1 MCHSWA
7 VPSEPNRPHPLADIG
22 LWLTGR
28 GTAAASAAGVRWTLA
43 GGAVLAIAFGTAQP
57 VYADSDPT
65 PHHVAY
71 TITADLPT
79 NAGIYYRDVQPPTW
93 AEYSHNPYEFSP
105 RDDVH
110 LEPGKPWVHE
120 ATLDDPDQWAMVTV
134 TTAGQPSQI
143 GQTLHCTLAVDGRVV
158 SRADGPSGALCSL
171 RNW

>member
-1 MCHSWA
+1 MRIHRA
-7 VPSEPNRPHPLADIG
+7 PR
-22 LWLTGR
+22 R
-28 GTAAASAAGVRWTLA
+28 AAA
-43 GGAVLAIAFGTAQP
+43 GAVLVVAFGTATAQT
-57 VYADSDPT
+57 VHADSDSV
-65 PHHVAY
+65 PHHVTY
-71 TITADLPT
+71 TVTADLAT

-134 TTAGQPSQI
+134 TTAGQPSQT
-143 GQTLHCTLAVDGRVV
+143 GQTLRCTLTVDGQVV
-158 SRADGPSGALCSL
+158 DRSNGPSGALCSL

>member
-1 MCHSWA
+1 M
-7 VPSEPNRPHPLADIG
+7 PSEPNRLHPLAAIRRRA
-22 LWLTGR
+22 TVR
-28 GTAAASAAGVRWTLA
+28 GATTRSIALARWTRTAAA
-43 GGAVLAIAFGTAQP
+43 VLVIGFGTATAQLAR
-57 VYADSDPT
+57 ADSDST
-65 PHHVAY
+65 SHRVTY
-71 TITADLPT
+71 TVTADLAT

-134 TTAGQPSQI
+134 TTAGQPSQP
-143 GQTLHCTLAVDGRVV
+143 GQTLRCTLTVDGQVV
-158 SRADGPSGALCSL
+158 NRSNGASGALCSL